1 MKHLTEPELIE
12 QYYGEDDFNAA
23 QHLEWCRECAEAYAA
38 LQVDFAEF
46 DSVAPPE
53 RTASYEEQVWTR
65 IAPLL
70 PAYPVKKR
78 LTVARGLWLAFGSA
92 TACAVLIAAGFY
104 AGRTREHQ
112 QPPRT
117 AEVNVP
123 SPPPARVIVLLS
135 DHLDRSERLLV
146 ELKHARSD
154 DPQTFPPLREEAGNL
169 LRSNSKWRQEAE
181 KSDDPDMVLVLS
193 NLNDLLSQ
201 LANEQGGL
209 NPAAI
214 ANLQKKMKANGLLLD
229 VRVLR
234 SRLPNQRTSPA
245 NLKGGAA

>member
-1 MKHLTEPELIE
+1 
-12 QYYGEDDFNAA
+12 
-23 QHLEWCRECAEAYAA
+23 

-46 DSVAPPE
+46 DPAAPPE
-53 RTASYEEQVWTR
+53 RAASYEEQVWSR

-70 PAYPVKKR
+70 PAYPVRKR
-78 LTVARGLWLAFGSA
+78 AGAARGFWLALGSA
-92 TACAVLIAAGFY
+92 TACAALIAAGFY
-104 AGRTREHQ
+104 AGRIWEHQ
-112 QPPRT
+112 QSPRVVQT
-117 AEVNVP
+117 NVP
-123 SPPPARVIVLLS
+123 SPAPARVVVLLS
-135 DHLDRSERLLV
+135 DHLDQSERLLV

-181 KSDDPDMVLVLS
+181 KSDDADMVLVLN

-201 LANEQGGL
+201 LANEPGGL
-209 NPAAI
+209 SPAAI
-214 ANLQKKMKANGLLLD
+214 AKLQEKMKADGLLLE

-234 SRLPNQRTSPA
+234 SRLPNQRTNPA